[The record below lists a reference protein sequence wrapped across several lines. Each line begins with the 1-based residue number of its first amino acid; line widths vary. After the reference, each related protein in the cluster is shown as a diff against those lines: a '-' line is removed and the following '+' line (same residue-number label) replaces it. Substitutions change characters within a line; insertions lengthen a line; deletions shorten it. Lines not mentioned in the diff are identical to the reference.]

1 MKIICVA
8 RNYIDHAKELNNPV
22 PTVPVLFLKPAT
34 ALLKGNDFYLP
45 EFSNDMHYE
54 CELVLRISKNGK
66 HIAENFA
73 LNYIDAISVGIDFTA
88 RDVQARQKEKGL
100 PWEIAK
106 AFDQSAVLGKW
117 HAADVLIQGEAVR
130 FSMKKNN
137 KLVQQGSSLDMIFSP
152 AKQIAY
158 ASQFFTL
165 QQGDLLYTGT
175 PVGVGAVHPGDVLEG
190 FLENEKVF
198 EVKVK

>member
-22 PTVPVLFLKPAT
+22 PTVPVIFLKPST
-34 ALLKGNDFYLP
+34 ALLKGTDFYLP
-45 EFSNDMHYE
+45 DFSADMHYE
-54 CELVLRISKNGK
+54 CELVLRIGKNGK
-66 HIAENFA
+66 HISEQFA
-73 LNYIDAISVGIDFTA
+73 LGYVDAISVGIDFTA

-106 AFDQSAVLGKW
+106 AFDNSAVLGKW
-117 HAADVLIQGEAVR
+117 HQADAVLAGNAVR
-130 FSMKKNN
+130 FALKKNGV
-137 KLVQQGSSLDMIFSP
+137 LVQEGNSLDMIFSP

-165 QQGDLLYTGT
+165 QQGDLIYTGT
-175 PVGVGAVHPGDVLEG
+175 PVGVGAVQTGDMLEG
-190 FLENEKVF
+190 FLEDEKMF

>member
-45 EFSNDMHYE
+45 DFSNDMHYE
-54 CELVLRISKNGK
+54 CELVLRIGKNGK
-66 HIAENFA
+66 HISENFA
-73 LNYIDAISVGIDFTA
+73 LGYIDAISVGIDFTA

-106 AFDQSAVLGKW
+106 AFDQSAVVGGW
-117 HAADVLIQGEAVR
+117 QSADALIQGKEVH
-130 FSMKKNN
+130 FSMKKNGEW
-137 KLVQQGSSLDMIFSP
+137 VQKGNSLDMIFSP

-165 QQGDLLYTGT
+165 QQGDLFYTGT
-175 PVGVGAVHPGDVLEG
+175 PVGVGAVKHGDLLEG
-190 FLENEKVF
+190 FLENEKMF

>member
-45 EFSNDMHYE
+45 DFSNDMHYE
-54 CELVLRISKNGK
+54 CELVLRIGKNGK
-66 HIAENFA
+66 HISENFA
-73 LNYIDAISVGIDFTA
+73 LGYIDAISVGIDFTA

-106 AFDQSAVLGKW
+106 AFDQSAVVGSW
-117 HAADVLIQGEAVR
+117 QSADALIQGKEVH
-130 FSMKKNN
+130 FSMKKNGEW
-137 KLVQQGSSLDMIFSP
+137 VQKGNSLDMIFSP

-165 QQGDLLYTGT
+165 QQGDLFYTGT
-175 PVGVGAVHPGDVLEG
+175 PVGVGAVKHGDLLEG
-190 FLENEKVF
+190 FLENEKMF